1 MTGQYIFYLFQA
13 VLFQAFVSKDSD
25 CCNDLENLLQ
35 TVQLWC
41 QPTPVRKDIVK
52 FLRNPSRHPTGLS
65 TVFRYM
71 NAQERRM
78 EIGSTPDPKLWLQ

>member
-1 MTGQYIFYLFQA
+1 M
-13 VLFQAFVSKDSD
+13 FQAFVSKDFD

-35 TVQLWC
+35 IVQLWC
-41 QPTPVRKDIVK
+41 QLAPVRKDVVK
-52 FLRNPSRHPTGLS
+52 LPLNLSHYPIGLS
-65 TVFRYM
+65 TVFKYI